1 MSEKLDLIKKILAR
15 CKRKD
20 ERLTLPLI
28 MSHCLPPSSKWSPPV
43 MIDNISGGGLK
54 FHSAKR
60 LKSGAKFNAK
70 IDLPNKLQPISING
84 KIIWCEK
91 INSKKDPKKPLYN
104 IGVEFLKINNQD
116 RHKFVSY
123 LCEEILFQYL
133 TNEGKMKPKW
143 I

>member
-1 MSEKLDLIKKILAR
+1 MSEKIDLIKKILSR

-20 ERLTLPLI
+20 ERLMLPLI
-28 MSHCLPPSSKWSPPV
+28 MSYSLPPSHQWSQPV

-60 LKSGAKFNAK
+60 LKVGAKFNTK
-70 IDLPNKLQPISING
+70 IDLPNKLQPVTING
-84 KIIWCEK
+84 KVIWCEK
-91 INSKKDPKKPLYN
+91 TDKKKTSKKTSYD
-104 IGVEFLKINNQD
+104 IGVEFLKIDSRD
-116 RHKFVSY
+116 RHTFVSY